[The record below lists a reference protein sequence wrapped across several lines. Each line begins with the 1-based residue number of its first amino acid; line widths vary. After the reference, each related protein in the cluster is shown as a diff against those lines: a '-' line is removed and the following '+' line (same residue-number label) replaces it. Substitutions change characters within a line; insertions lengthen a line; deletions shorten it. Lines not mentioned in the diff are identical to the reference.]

1 MIVLNES
8 DTITSIQ
15 ITHSPEWGILVGLV
29 FFSVGKKELARIGDI
44 DAKSFGTNEPYPKTI
59 VELSKDEILV
69 GISTS
74 ALFPAYPG
82 RLPHFQFLIARLD

>member
-1 MIVLNES
+1 MKVLKES

-15 ITHSPEWGILVGLV
+15 ITHHAKDGLLAGLV
-29 FFSVGKKELARIGDI
+29 FFSKGKKELARIGVI
-44 DAKSFGTNEPYPKTI
+44 DAITFGTEEPFPKTI

-74 ALFPAYPG
+74 ALNPDYPG
-82 RLPHFQFLIARLD
+82 ELYHFQFLIARLD